1 MEVFKINKYF
11 FSTLLPILSLSMLTP
26 VVVSA
31 EETED
36 KIKITEIDRDEVETT
51 LQIYNP
57 NEYSIRLPN
66 GNWISDRTIN
76 YKVNRN
82 GTYDFVIQD
91 KARTMETQSFTV
103 EGLRKT
109 LLVTAKQ
116 DVLLSLQAED
126 TLSGMGEM
134 KFKNEST
141 GTWTAYEPY
150 KTTKDWVLD
159 SKEGLK
165 SVYVMYKDIA
175 GNETTQI
182 YDQIYL
188 DKSGPVVSNF
198 LINNGARYTKS
209 KNVTLT
215 LSAVD
220 NYSSVDHLLISNNG
234 TTWTKTA
241 YSTSVPWVLTDGAG
255 SKTVYLK
262 AVDTLGNIGAVY
274 TQTIYF
280 DDVLPTGAI
289 KINNGASLTNSRN
302 VKLQLNFGDAHSGV
316 KRVSIL
322 EKDKVYTF
330 PTVPSS
336 PTEIDWT
343 LSYGATGQV
352 TLEIE
357 DNAGNI
363 YRTNSNVITI
373 ATLEITQFRLLDVV
387 NPFEFNK
394 TNPFKVLTWDFPP
407 QKMMAGGNI
416 KFDLNYKLDLD
427 DSTTAVMVGEYVIEV
442 VGDNGYH
449 KIITSQYDKSIT
461 NGFESVVKIP
471 EDAPK
476 DAKVYLYS
484 TVEATLTNSRET
496 FKNTARFPGATEKAL
511 IGTVSG
517 NIKEGIIFNEIR

>member
-1 MEVFKINKYF
+1 MFKINKYF
-11 FSTLLPILSLSMLTP
+11 FSTLIPILSLNIISPL
-26 VVVSA
+26 VVNA
-31 EETED
+31 EENEE
-36 KIKITEIDRDEVETT
+36 KIQITEIDRTETET
-51 LQIYNP
+51 ILQIYNP
-57 NEYSIRLPN
+57 NQYTVRLPN
-66 GNWISDRTIN
+66 GNWVSERTIK

-91 KARTMETQSFTV
+91 KARTMVTQSFAV
-103 EGLRKT
+103 SGLRKT
-109 LLVTAKQ
+109 LLVTSKPE
-116 DVLLSLQAED
+116 VLLKLQSED
-126 TLSGMGEM
+126 TLSGMGQM

-141 GTWTAYEPY
+141 GTWTSYEAY

-165 SVYVMYKDIA
+165 SVYVMYKDVA

-188 DKSGPVVSNF
+188 DKSGPTISNF
-198 LINNGARYTKS
+198 LINNGAKYTKV

-215 LSAVD
+215 LTAVD
-220 NYSSVDHLLISNNG
+220 NYSDVDYFLISNDG
-234 TTWTKTA
+234 VTWTKT
-241 YSTSVPWVLTDGAG
+241 SNDTSIPWTLSDSVGT
-255 SKTVYLK
+255 KTVYLK
-262 AVDTLGNIGAVY
+262 GVDTLGNVGSVY
-274 TQTIYF
+274 TQTIYY
-280 DDVLPTGAI
+280 DNVLPTGSI
-289 KINNGASLTNSRN
+289 KINNGESLTNSRN
-302 VKLQLNFGDAHSGV
+302 VKLQINFADIHSGV

-330 PTVPSS
+330 PTVPTS

-352 TLEIE
+352 TLEVE

-363 YRTNSNVITI
+363 YRTNSNIITI

-387 NPFEFNK
+387 NPSQFNSS
-394 TNPFKVLTWDFPP
+394 NPFKALTWDFPP

-427 DSTTAVMVGEYVIEV
+427 NSTTAVIVGEYVVEI

-449 KIITSQYDKSIT
+449 KIITSKYDKSIT

-484 TVEATLTNSRET
+484 TVEATLTNKTET
-496 FKNTARFPGATEKAL
+496 FKNNARFPGATEKAL
-511 IGTVSG
+511 IGTIDG